1 GTKWMTATTTA
12 EFYKR
17 RLKRLLPSYS
27 LALFLL
33 VFSMP
38 FFLILGE
45 IDAAAAE
52 IYPSLAFLVNI
63 KFSRDTD
70 SY

>member
-1 GTKWMTATTTA
+1 TTSI

-27 LALFLL
+27 LIIALL
-33 VFSMP
+33 VVSMS

-45 IDAAAAE
+45 IDAAVAE
-52 IYPSLAFLVNI
+52 IYPSLAFLINI
-63 KFSRDTD
+63 KFSLDTD